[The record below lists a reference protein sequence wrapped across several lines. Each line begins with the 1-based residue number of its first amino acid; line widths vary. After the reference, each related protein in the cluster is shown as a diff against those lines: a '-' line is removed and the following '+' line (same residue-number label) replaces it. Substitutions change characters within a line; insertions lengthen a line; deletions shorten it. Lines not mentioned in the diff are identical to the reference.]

1 MKDSRDL
8 FASLLHPELHNQ
20 RNPFPL
26 DHRKIFTLK
35 AGELLPCLCEEMLP
49 QDYFEISVASLLR
62 TFPLNTAAFLRARLC
77 FDFFF
82 VPYTAVWSRYQD
94 FISQRKD
101 KRSSYSRGSAYEP
114 NVTVSFLHDCVSL
127 GGSTERLNPIDSID
141 ARTKVLNLL
150 GYGYIGGHYYNDWP
164 RQNASKSLTALPIA
178 GYNFIYNQYYRNAWR
193 DEPNDVDIQNQNLD
207 FVPCDTYA
215 NSLVDNYVEYDFVQ
229 MHYHQWFKD
238 LFTGSLPSQQFGNV
252 SSISVTDDVVAR
264 SISLNTS
271 TSDDIGHWAPVNSG
285 VDYVNQKYVNTL
297 STGNPIYD
305 SLGADD
311 IGQIKHDHRVQANI
325 SFQPSFFQNANLGF
339 DVVTLRKAM
348 ALQKWKEY
356 NMRAG
361 WKNSPQQKAQ
371 YGSGIPIDVEHDL
384 QFLNSFESVVQIDEV
399 ISMANTSTPTTQSN
413 GNLGEIAGKGIGFNS
428 TDKVKFTAPVPGM
441 LYCIAYVLPQA
452 DYDAVGFDKMLMRS
466 EPFDHFIPAFENTGL
481 VPITLQEV
489 NAQYGLNIEGVS
501 DIVIG
506 YAPYGYEYKTK
517 IDKNYGAFMD
527 WLLVDRSDESQV
539 PRQQSGSLSPWVSNR
554 TNFLDGV
561 VRDGSIRT
569 EAFYVSPSCLDHIFV
584 KTADEYKES
593 DQFMVN
599 ANFDIKTVR
608 GMSKLGLPTI

>member
-35 AGELLPCLCEEMLP
+35 AGELLPVLCEEMLP

-94 FISQRKD
+94 FISQRRD
-101 KRSSYSRGSAYEP
+101 KRSSYSRGSQYEP
-114 NVTVSFLHDCVSL
+114 NVTIGFLRDCVAL
-127 GGSTERLNPIDSID
+127 GGSTQRLNPIDSID

-150 GYGYIGGHYYNDWP
+150 GYGYIGGQYYNDWP
-164 RQNASKSLTALPIA
+164 RQNARKSLTALPIA

-193 DEPNDVDIQNQNLD
+193 DEPNDNDIQNQNLD
-207 FVPCDTYA
+207 FVPCETYA
-215 NSLVDNYVEYDFVQ
+215 NSLVDNYVEYDFVK

-238 LFTGSLPSQQFGNV
+238 LFTGSLPSQQFGNL
-252 SSISVTDDVVAR
+252 SVITTSPEGSFIRFLDD
-264 SISLNTS
+264 
-271 TSDDIGHWAPVNSG
+271 D
-285 VDYVNQKYVNTL
+285 
-297 STGNPIYD
+297 GNPIVGD
-305 SLGADD
+305 STRLYSVSGGKVRATVGENSPYLKTTPNVD
-311 IGQIKHDHRVQANI
+311 
-325 SFQPSFFQNANLGF
+325 GF
-339 DVVTLRKAM
+339 SIIQLRKAM

-371 YGSGIPIDVEHDL
+371 YGSGIPLDVEHDL
-384 QFLNSFESVVQIDEV
+384 QFLNSFESIVQIDEV
-399 ISMANTSTPTTQSN
+399 VSMANTSTPTTPSN

-428 TDKVKFTAPVPGM
+428 TETVKFTAPVPGM

-489 NAQYGLNIEGVS
+489 NAQYGLNIPHVS
-501 DIVIG
+501 NIVIG

-527 WLLVDRSDESQV
+527 WLLVDQSSESHV
-539 PRQQSGSLSPWVSNR
+539 ARKQSGSLSPWVSNR

-561 VRDGSIRT
+561 VVDGSVRT

-584 KTADEYKES
+584 KQADEFKES
-593 DQFMVN
+593 DQFMIN